1 MNAVRMASELTL
13 YTIVIMAVVQ
23 DLQSMKISNRLI
35 LAGLVLSLVFGIIL
49 GRAPQILY
57 ILGNIFFPVI
67 VLYLLYLL
75 GVLGA
80 GDIKLFSVIGGF
92 TNLNTL
98 INCILAAF
106 GVGAVFSLI
115 KLLYQRS
122 LGTNLRRAGLYIQE
136 LLQGNIHAYPR
147 EGENKNV
154 MHFSVAILVG
164 LVIAKSVC

>member
-1 MNAVRMASELTL
+1 M
-13 YTIVIMAVVQ
+13 
-23 DLQSMKISNRLI
+23 
-35 LAGLVLSLVFGIIL
+35 
-49 GRAPQILY
+49 
-57 ILGNIFFPVI
+57 
-67 VLYLLYLL
+67 
-75 GVLGA
+75 LGA

-98 INCILAAF
+98 INCMLAAF

-122 LGTNLRRAGLYIQE
+122 LGTNLRRAGLYMQE